1 MQRIRQASDERWSD
15 LLRLDPSVNTALY
28 IQLAD
33 RIRAA
38 IEQKQLSPGEK
49 LPVSKEMQRISGLS
63 SITVENG
70 ISILVREGWVI
81 RRPRYGTFV
90 VEKTPR
96 TGDRLRNRQKLGVVR
111 VVFHQI
117 YPYGEYWFRLL
128 LDLETE
134 LRRAGFRME
143 FWQRSNEFPFGA
155 QELEEGCTALIFCGT
170 CPAALVRII
179 AQDDFPLLL
188 LGSLDRP
195 HAVPAGVDML
205 MHDDRQSAFEAM
217 NHLLKLGHREIGCIT
232 APAGTQLH
240 QDYLTGIHQAAEEF
254 KLDPSQLHIVSMPVA
269 SLADGNEAVKPLLC
283 NHTGIT
289 ALLSTD
295 SLVTCGIRNA
305 LTELGL
311 RIPEEISLI
320 TLGESG
326 LFSILRPAL
335 TTVRSQ
341 EPPGGFVVKAVE
353 ILMDRLQNPSHL
365 RKIVN
370 FGTPQVMVRESTRF
384 LRREP
389 QKK

>member
-1 MQRIRQASDERWSD
+1 MRNTSGESAGQRAE
-15 LLRLDPSVNTALY
+15 LFRLDPSVNTALY

-38 IEQKQLSPGEK
+38 IQAKELLPGEK

-70 ISILVREGWVI
+70 ISILVREGWLI

-90 VEKTPR
+90 VENLPSAGSRFRERK
-96 TGDRLRNRQKLGVVR
+96 KLGIVR
-111 VVFHQI
+111 VVFYRI

-143 FWQRSNEFPFGA
+143 FWQMNEEFSYCA
-155 QELEEGCTALIFCGT
+155 KELEEDCSALIFCGT
-170 CPAALVRII
+170 CPADLVRNIV
-179 AQDDFPLLL
+179 QDGFPLLL

-240 QDYLTGIHQAAEEF
+240 QDYLTGIRQAAEKF
-254 KLDPSQLHIVSMPVA
+254 QLDPALLHIVSMPVA
-269 SLADGNEAVKPLLC
+269 SIAAGGAVKPLLC
-283 NHTGIT
+283 SHTGIT
-289 ALLSTD
+289 AILSTD
-295 SLVTCGIRNA
+295 ALTTCGIRSA

-311 RIPEEISLI
+311 RIPDEISLI
-320 TLGESG
+320 SIGEST
-326 LFSILRPAL
+326 LFSFLRPSL
-335 TTVRSQ
+335 TTVCSQ
-341 EPPGGFVVKAVE
+341 EPPRGFVVKAVE
-353 ILMDRLQNPSHL
+353 ILMNRLQNPSHL
-365 RKIVN
+365 RRIVY

-384 LRREP
+384 LRHTTQE
-389 QKK
+389 K